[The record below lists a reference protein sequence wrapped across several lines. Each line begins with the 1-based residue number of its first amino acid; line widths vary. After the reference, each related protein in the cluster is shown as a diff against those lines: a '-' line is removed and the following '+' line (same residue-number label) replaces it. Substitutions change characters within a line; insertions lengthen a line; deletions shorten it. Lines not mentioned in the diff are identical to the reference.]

1 MTPAS
6 ADSLARR
13 AEIHAALGEPVRLR
27 IVDDLTTCDRSPGEL
42 CDRLGL
48 SPSLLAHHIDVLEDA
63 GLVLRAHSH
72 SDRRRRYLRLSSTAR
87 AFGQPTHAETE
98 RPMVFLCTHNS
109 ARSQL
114 AAAIWTRRV
123 GGRATSAGT
132 APAERVHP
140 GAVAAGRRAGL
151 DLSDCRPRRV
161 DRLDRG
167 SQVVTVCD
175 SVHESLEIGDDW
187 WHWSIADPID
197 SEDAA
202 AFDHVVHEI
211 HERIDHLT
219 GGTP

>member
-98 RPMVFLCTHNS
+98 RPMDMCIFQKTVVE
-109 ARSQL
+109 AGQESQ
-114 AAAIWTRRV
+114 ITYQRIY
-123 GGRATSAGT
+123 GY
-132 APAERVHP
+132 
-140 GAVAAGRRAGL
+140 
-151 DLSDCRPRRV
+151 
-161 DRLDRG
+161 
-167 SQVVTVCD
+167 
-175 SVHESLEIGDDW
+175 LE
-187 WHWSIADPID
+187 
-197 SEDAA
+197 
-202 AFDHVVHEI
+202 
-211 HERIDHLT
+211 
-219 GGTP
+219 